1 VEGAANSLFISYA
14 RADGP
19 KVDPLVASLQRHG
32 ISIWIDKQGIPPGQ
46 AWAASIVKGLRSA
59 RFFMV
64 FCSNASM
71 RSQNV
76 ENEVYLANQQRKPI
90 VAAILEPI
98 DFPDSLALFLA
109 KAQHFDTR
117 EGNTRRFLQ
126 DVRTLISSR
135 A

>member
-1 VEGAANSLFISYA
+1 
-14 RADGP
+14 
-19 KVDPLVASLQRHG
+19 
-32 ISIWIDKQGIPPGQ
+32 
-46 AWAASIVKGLRSA
+46 
-59 RFFMV
+59 
-64 FCSNASM
+64 M

-76 ENEVYLANQQRKPI
+76 ETEVYLANQQRKPI